1 MRCGRVSWHACCSK
15 ARRVRT
21 PAADC
26 TIWERLAR
34 LSCVKASPF
43 PRIFTCRARTQRSF
57 FEGARCAHLL
67 HLSCWC
73 SWCSWHSRST
83 KGQRPAARDATR
95 RVRGRASTRR
105 GAMRCAL
112 CASTAHRSMD
122 FWLRSLGLMP
132 HFWCQHARRT
142 AYILPAGSCMGQ
154 LSALALSPHWSM
166 AVDCAT
172 TRCKDRDRHSRTCRL
187 AFWQAEAAW
196 VHSTVA
202 NLQCIQCSSSTS
214 RRRADLRPVCGRLM
228 TDRKRRNVRIQ
239 PSNRAHASPHAH
251 RVHILTAAFVSRS
264 RTATAPV

>member
-1 MRCGRVSWHACCSK
+1 MPCGAPFAPLLPTVQWNFGS
-15 ARRVRT
+15 ARS
-21 PAADC
+21 D
-26 TIWERLAR
+26 
-34 LSCVKASPF
+34 SC
-43 PRIFTCRARTQRSF
+43 RIS
-57 FEGARCAHLL
+57 G
-67 HLSCWC
+67 
-73 SWCSWHSRST
+73 
-83 KGQRPAARDATR
+83 
-95 RVRGRASTRR
+95 V
-105 GAMRCAL
+105 
-112 CASTAHRSMD
+112 
-122 FWLRSLGLMP
+122 
-132 HFWCQHARRT
+132 QHARRT

-196 VHSTVA
+196 IHSTVA

-264 RTATAPV
+264 RTATAPVCLEVAGFDSPSLVVS